1 LVGKQGREVVAVAK
15 ITVVSSAG
23 REGWTALVDPPGAIP
38 SGGNERPVYTSGDE
52 AFTTGLWE
60 REPDTWSF
68 ERPYDEIALILAGV
82 ADVETED
89 GEMLR
94 IQAGDVMVTPKGS
107 KGTWHIR
114 ETIVKFYAIYQS

>member
-1 LVGKQGREVVAVAK
+1 MAK

-23 REGWTALVDPPGAIP
+23 REGWGALVDPPGTIP
-38 SGGNERPVYTSGDE
+38 SGGSEREVFTSGDA
-52 AFTTGLWE
+52 AFTTGFWE

-82 ADVETED
+82 ADIETEE

-94 IQAGDVMVTPKGS
+94 IQSGDVMVTPKGS